1 MQSCGVPEPPA
12 SVLSDRSCRIHRTPR
27 NLEPPNPLRLALLQI
42 GAISVILLAFLPRP
56 GLAHNGPP
64 GPDGLPQAA
73 PRHAWKIFTGAP
85 CADTLA
91 AGWRDVLPAARR
103 ALEADN
109 WKIFT
114 ADTARGEMV
123 TCWKALHHP
132 LLWLFMG
139 KVKARC
145 TVEIRPLGP
154 FRTRMVF
161 EGALASHHN
170 LEGSPMF
177 CTRPIGITGM
187 IGGFDRALWT

>member
-1 MQSCGVPEPPA
+1 M
-12 SVLSDRSCRIHRTPR
+12 
-27 NLEPPNPLRLALLQI
+27 
-42 GAISVILLAFLPRP
+42 
-56 GLAHNGPP
+56 
-64 GPDGLPQAA
+64 
-73 PRHAWKIFTGAP
+73 
-85 CADTLA
+85 
-91 AGWRDVLPAARR
+91 LPAARR

-154 FRTRMVF
+154 CRTRMVF

-170 LEGSPMF
+170 LEGNPMF
-177 CTRPIGITGM
+177 GPAK
-187 IGGFDRALWT
+187 RAYVGAARDWQREVRQELLDHRLLGTAER